1 MLPLVQAALSPQGSW
16 GKDRIEEGRRH
27 CDRLRDLA
35 ALAEKLGC
43 SPTQLSIAWSLKHE
57 PVQCLL
63 LGATSAEQLHQSL
76 QSLQVSRHSARS
88 NERMHIN
95 GAFDGGIQYSCCRVS
110 RRAWCWNWSGYW
122 RISRCDRQWYRH
134 WRFGDNQ
141 PARRVRSAWA
151 AAGPAAPIRPSTRRR
166 RSLRRQMPRRL
177 PSRVSVLFSDE
188 RSP

>member
-1 MLPLVQAALSPQGSW
+1 MGTINFLKGKHFHEYRFIRYLFSGLILYGLYLQAALSPQGSW

-76 QSLQVSRHSARS
+76 QSLQV
-88 NERMHIN
+88 NILKN
-95 GAFDGGIQYSCCRVS
+95 TI
-110 RRAWCWNWSGYW
+110 
-122 RISRCDRQWYRH
+122 I
-134 WRFGDNQ
+134 
-141 PARRVRSAWA
+141 
-151 AAGPAAPIRPSTRRR
+151 T
-166 RSLRRQMPRRL
+166 
-177 PSRVSVLFSDE
+177 
-188 RSP
+188 

>member
-1 MLPLVQAALSPQGSW
+1 MAGSYYYLCKLFIISHAWQAALSPQGSW

-76 QSLQVSRHSARS
+76 QSLQVS
-88 NERMHIN
+88 EDIN
-95 GAFDGGIQYSCCRVS
+95 SI
-110 RRAWCWNWSGYW
+110 
-122 RISRCDRQWYRH
+122 
-134 WRFGDNQ
+134 
-141 PARRVRSAWA
+141 
-151 AAGPAAPIRPSTRRR
+151 
-166 RSLRRQMPRRL
+166 
-177 PSRVSVLFSDE
+177 
-188 RSP
+188 